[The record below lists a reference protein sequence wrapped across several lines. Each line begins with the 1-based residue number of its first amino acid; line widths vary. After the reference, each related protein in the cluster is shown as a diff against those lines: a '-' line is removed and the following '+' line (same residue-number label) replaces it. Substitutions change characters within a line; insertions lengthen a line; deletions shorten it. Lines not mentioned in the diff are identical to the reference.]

1 MLMQK
6 QKQDLLPAVIVHQR
20 IDGPGSSLDLREF
33 QEALWHM
40 PKIPKDPLGDPTL
53 AWTQN
58 LPRTT
63 AICIDTG
70 TKITAY
76 PLDQKMIGVES
87 IDFGYKLLSAP
98 GEVLLVKENWLLKMM
113 DVFGISGVKFEIQNL
128 RHNIKSSG
136 LGGSAAVGV
145 GVCILANELAG
156 RPFSDVQLISMASR
170 IEQDLGVSVVGTQE
184 QSNVLFGGV
193 TDYVWFPWGIPH
205 QQCTGYGESIR
216 TEIVPPKD
224 YSELESRMAI
234 FHTGKTRQSSNVND
248 AWRKALL
255 DKNGFELHKK
265 KLPLA
270 YMFREA
276 LRLRKWRQAAEAFCK
291 YREIRV
297 ALCAA
302 YMEGAEEILQI
313 CQPLGCEVFPLGA
326 GGGGA
331 TLVFGEMP
339 EYLVALK
346 SELKGKYEEIPFKIQ
361 AKGHQL
367 INPLSGDL

>member
-1 MLMQK
+1 MR
-6 QKQDLLPAVIVHQR
+6 QR

-40 PKIPKDPLGDPTL
+40 PKIPKDSLADPALT
-53 AWTQN
+53 WTQF
-58 LPRTT
+58 LPRTI

-70 TKITAY
+70 TRITAY

-87 IDFGYKLLSAP
+87 HDYGYKLLSAP
-98 GEVLLVKENWLLKMM
+98 GEVLPIKENWLLKMI
-113 DVFGISGVKFEIQNL
+113 DVFGISGVKFGIQNL

-156 RPFSDVQLISMASR
+156 KPFSEIQLISMASR

-193 TDYVWFPWGIPH
+193 TDYVWFPWGIPN
-205 QQCTGYGESIR
+205 QQCSGYGSSIR
-216 TEIVPPKD
+216 TELIPQKD
-224 YSELESRMAI
+224 YPELESRMAI
-234 FHTGKTRQSSNVND
+234 FHTGKTRQSSNVNV
-248 AWRKALL
+248 AWRNALSTQE
-255 DKNGFELHKK
+255 GFALHKE
-265 KLPLA
+265 KLQLA
-270 YMFREA
+270 YQFREA
-276 LRLRKWRQAAEAFCK
+276 LRLRKWKQAAEAIHK

-297 ALCAA
+297 ALSAA
-302 YMEGAEEILQI
+302 YMEGAQEIQKI
-313 CQPLGCEVFPLGA
+313 CQSLDCEVFPLGA

-331 TLVFGEMP
+331 TLVFAEMP
-339 EYLVALK
+339 ESLAALK

-361 AKGHQL
+361 AKGHEL
-367 INPLSGDL
+367 INPISGSPESK

>member
-1 MLMQK
+1 
-6 QKQDLLPAVIVHQR
+6 
-20 IDGPGSSLDLREF
+20 LDLREF

-40 PKIPKDPLGDPTL
+40 PTMPKENHNDPTL

-63 AICIDTG
+63 AICINTG

-87 IDFGYKLLSAP
+87 LDFGYKLFSAP
-98 GEVLLVKENWLLKMM
+98 GEVLPIKENWLLKMM
-113 DVFGISGVKFEIQNL
+113 DVFGIWGVKFEVQNL

-156 RPFSDVQLISMASR
+156 KPFSDVQLISVASR

-184 QSNVLFGGV
+184 QSNVMFGGV
-193 TDYVWFPWGIPH
+193 TDYVWFPWGFPH
-205 QQCTGYGESIR
+205 QRCSGYGESIR
-216 TEIVPPKD
+216 TELIPPKD
-224 YSELESRMAI
+224 YPELEARMAI
-234 FHTGKTRQSSNVND
+234 FHTGKTRLSSYVND

-255 DKNGFELHKK
+255 TSEGFALHKQ

-270 YMFREA
+270 YQFREA
-276 LRLRKWRQAAEAFCK
+276 LRLRNWCQAAKAIRK
-291 YREIRV
+291 YQEIRV
-297 ALCAA
+297 KLCPD
-302 YMEGAEEILQI
+302 YMEGTEAIRRVCETW
-313 CQPLGCEVFPLGA
+313 GCEVFPLGA

-331 TLVFGEMP
+331 AMVFAVKP
-339 EYLVALK
+339 ESLLAFKL
-346 SELKGKYEEIPFKIQ
+346 ELKGKYEEIPFKIQ

-367 INPLSGDL
+367 INPLSGGL